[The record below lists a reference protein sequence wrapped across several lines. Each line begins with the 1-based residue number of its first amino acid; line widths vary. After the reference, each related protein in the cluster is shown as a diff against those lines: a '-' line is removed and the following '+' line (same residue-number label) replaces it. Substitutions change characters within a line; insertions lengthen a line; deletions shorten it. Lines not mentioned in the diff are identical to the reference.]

1 MSESHG
7 ETEIPFGNDL
17 VAELHAA
24 NHGESWFWDYTGSSA
39 FAPLV
44 IALFILLAGIFMLA
58 DNQSILGRLLHSNT
72 EYVDLTVVILLFAAA
87 MAVVCARV
95 AHQDVGEERARRHRL
110 CRESCGEMTGSKASH
125 PA

>member
-1 MSESHG
+1 MSESDC
-7 ETEIPFGNDL
+7 ETEIPFGKDL

-44 IALFILLAGIFMLA
+44 IALVILLAGLVMLA
-58 DNQSILGRLLHSNT
+58 DNQSILGHLLHSDAL
-72 EYVDLTVVILLFAAA
+72 YVDLTVVTLLFTAS

-95 AHQDVGEERARRHRL
+95 AQQDVAEVRERRHRL